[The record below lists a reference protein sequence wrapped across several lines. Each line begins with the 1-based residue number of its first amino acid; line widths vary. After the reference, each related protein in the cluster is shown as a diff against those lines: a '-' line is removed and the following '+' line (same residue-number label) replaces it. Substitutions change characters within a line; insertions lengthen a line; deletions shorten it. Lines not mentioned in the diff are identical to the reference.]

1 MNDMRQLPIALLLLV
16 KVHSNREFSR
26 LGHSRDTLRLRQGG
40 TSSTKIRIR
49 IRIFPL
55 RRIFTAT
62 ELQHRSIIKRKN
74 FKLFHL
80 LLFGLLLFSVE
91 HSSFL

>member
-49 IRIFPL
+49 IFPL